1 MAAWPRVVL
10 LLLAKDAR
18 MDVAGFGCRIS
29 ISLIAHTCAKG
40 PKPKILLLLRY
51 FLPCFLLQSGDI
63 KKIKLTFKQVDS
75 HLTARARKSESEH
88 VLCILLSAM
97 SAVPVCVC
105 VACVCVRACATM
117 INYFCIHLHTN
128 LLPHCLPRALSGLL
142 CQPALPSPSLPL
154 PLPFPFVLPC
164 TLFGVIFYTCH
175 PGVGLE
181 ILPAGLISYEI
192 FHFVQPQRKE
202 LDLTK
207 VFFFILH
214 C

>member
-1 MAAWPRVVL
+1 MAAWPRVVVL
-10 LLLAKDAR
+10 LLLAEDAP
-18 MDVAGFGCRIS
+18 VEAGFGCRIS

-40 PKPKILLLLRY
+40 PRPSCCLSPRSSSCFLTS

-75 HLTARARKSESEH
+75 HLTAKGGKSESEH

-97 SAVPVCVC
+97 SALPASLPVSVCVCVC

-142 CQPALPSPSLPL
+142 CQPAALSPTLPPPPSLSCCPAL
-154 PLPFPFVLPC
+154 WGYFLHMPPR
-164 TLFGVIFYTCH
+164 GWA
-175 PGVGLE
+175 GN
-181 ILPAGLISYEI
+181 PAGR
-192 FHFVQPQRKE
+192 VN
-202 LDLTK
+202 
-207 VFFFILH
+207 FI
-214 C
+214 

>member
-1 MAAWPRVVL
+1 MRQRTSSEL
-10 LLLAKDAR
+10 L
-18 MDVAGFGCRIS
+18 
-29 ISLIAHTCAKG
+29 
-40 PKPKILLLLRY
+40 PKPKIPLLHLPS
-51 FLPCFLLQSGDI
+51 FLPYFLLQSGDI

-75 HLTARARKSESEH
+75 HLTAKGGKSESEH

-97 SAVPVCVC
+97 SALPASLPVSV
-105 VACVCVRACATM
+105 CVCVRACATM

-142 CQPALPSPSLPL
+142 CQPAALSPTPL
-154 PLPFPFVLPC
+154 PPPFRVAL
-164 TLFGVIFYTCH
+164 LFGVIFYTCH

-207 VFFFILH
+207 VFFILFYTRCWPSPISRAPRLLIAFKYFINFA
-214 C
+214 